1 MLLVALLVTFLPGL
15 GLMAA
20 LGVRRWL
27 LVIAL
32 MPAASVG
39 VAAATGVLSALASFR
54 YGPAAL
60 GAATAWLLAI
70 GIGRAV
76 LARLWSWPARPA
88 RPARPGRRA
97 GTAAAYLV
105 GGLMVLAG
113 AGVGVGTWLAGL
125 HELAI
130 IPQEH
135 DMIVHA
141 VQAAYIERTGR
152 AAPWQLVPADVLTGT
167 PVAFYPSGIHLLM
180 AACAGLAGSTV
191 EAINA
196 VTVVVLAVVLS
207 TGAAALTAVAAGQ
220 LRLSRATAALA
231 GGLAALVAAG
241 LYRPTFQLMHDGGIL
256 ANAATLA
263 MTPGVVAG
271 VLLLPRLP
279 WGSAVAVGVACA
291 GVLWVHPSAAISVG
305 VTVLAWW
312 AGQALVRDG
321 RRRLRG
327 LTGPLLVA
335 GASAGMLLAATLPA
349 LLAAAGRTTGFPPDS
364 GAHPLREALGSTLGL
379 TYGGYL
385 DPEQSRAQLAAAV
398 LAAAGVVTVIALRR
412 GYGAVTAWATWCL
425 ITVGAFLSPAAGWE
439 AVVTG
444 FFYDAL
450 LRTWSHVSLLVP
462 VLAGLGVVLTANLV
476 AVLVRRHTPLPARPV
491 AAVLALAAWA
501 TYLVEQAPNYA
512 ETNTTA
518 VAGRY
523 STPDFERVD
532 ADDQRAIDW
541 LATRV
546 RPGQRVLNSPNDGST
561 YLYVEHGV
569 PVVNVFTLGVSD
581 VPYSYRL
588 LESFR
593 SYPVDPEV
601 RATILDLDIAW
612 VYVDAEAPGIGSRGS
627 PGGWAGTDGFAL
639 AAGLTG
645 LDGLPG
651 LREAFRSG
659 SVTIYSLDPAVL
671 RSL

>member
-1 MLLVALLVTFLPGL
+1 MLLVALLVTYLPGL

-20 LGVRRWL
+20 LGVRRRL

-32 MPAASVG
+32 APAASVG
-39 VAAATGVLSALASFR
+39 VAAATGVLAALIGVR

-60 GAATAWLLAI
+60 GAATAWLTSI
-70 GIGRAV
+70 GIGRGV
-76 LARLWSWPARPA
+76 LTRLRSWPGRPA
-88 RPARPGRRA
+88 RQPRPGRWRD
-97 GTAAAYLV
+97 TATYLV
-105 GGLMVLAG
+105 GALMVLVG
-113 AGVGVGTWLAGL
+113 AGVGVGTWLVAL
-125 HELAI
+125 HELAT

-141 VQAAYIERTGR
+141 VQAAYIERTGH

-180 AACAGLAGSTV
+180 AVCAGLAGTTV

-207 TGAAALTAVAAGQ
+207 AGAAALTAVAAGQ
-220 LRLSRATAALA
+220 LRLSRTTAALS
-231 GGLAALVAAG
+231 GGVAALVAAG

-279 WGSAVAVGVACA
+279 WRSAIVVGVGCA
-291 GVLWVHPSAAISVG
+291 GVVWVHPSAAISVG

-312 AGQALVRDG
+312 AGQALASDG

-335 GASAGMLLAATLPA
+335 GASAGVLLTATLPA

-364 GAHPLREALGSTLGL
+364 GPHPLREALGSTLGL

-385 DPEQSRAQLAAAV
+385 DPGQSRAQATAAV
-398 LAAAGVVTVIALRR
+398 LAVAGAVAVIALRR
-412 GYGAVTAWATWCL
+412 GYGAVTAWAAWGL
-425 ITVGAFLSPAAGWE
+425 ITIGAFRSPAQGLE
-439 AVVTG
+439 AVITG
-444 FFYDAL
+444 FFYNAL

-476 AVLVRRHTPLPARPV
+476 AVLVRRRTPLPARPV
-491 AAVLALAAWA
+491 AAVLVLAAWA
-501 TYLVEQAPNYA
+501 GYLVEQAPEYA
-512 ETNTTA
+512 ETNETA
-518 VAGRY
+518 LAGRY
-523 STPDFERVD
+523 STPDFARVD
-532 ADDQRAIDW
+532 TDDQRAIDW

-546 RPGQRVLNSPNDGST
+546 EPGQRVLNSPNDGST

-569 PVVNVFTLGVSD
+569 PVVNIFTLGVSD
-581 VPYSYRL
+581 VPYSYQL

-593 SYPVDPEV
+593 SYPVDPAV
-601 RATILDLDIAW
+601 RATVLDLDIAW

-627 PGGWAGTDGFAL
+627 PAGWAGADGFAL
-639 AAGLTG
+639 APGLAGLA
-645 LDGLPG
+645 GLPG
-651 LREAFRSG
+651 LRSVFRSG
-659 SVTIYSLDPAVL
+659 SVTVYALDLDVL